1 MQEPTPYGAWSSPIS
16 ARGVAEGARRIDD
29 LAAAGDCVCWIE
41 RRPDQGGRNVL
52 VCRGADGATET
63 LTPAGYDVRS
73 RVHEYGGGAFCLL
86 ASAPSASGAPPRS
99 GAPELPHAFVNFND
113 QRVYLAAG
121 GPPIPLTPADG
132 AHYADLTPDPHRR
145 RLIAVQERPDPE
157 GGEEIAAVVAIPLPA
172 SAPDPAAAAPAD
184 PPPPTELVSGADFYS
199 SPRLSPDGSK
209 LAWLSWNH
217 PDMPWDATELRLAD
231 LDERGRPVAPRLVVG
246 GDAAAPEAVQQPG
259 FDAHG
264 RLTFVSDRSG
274 WWNLYR
280 LDPAW
285 TAASASSA
293 PGNAGILPA
302 CGAQRRPPPRIHPL
316 HPRDSEFGMPPWLFG
331 MSTYAHTASGIVAAC
346 CDQGVW
352 SLLFLP
358 AAATAD
364 TDPADPTANAAPP
377 QPVSIPSPY
386 TSISWLRPVDG
397 ATPTDTVLFL
407 GAAPDR
413 PAELVRLSLTAAGSA
428 NPEAA
433 EPEPPRRGVLATTGP
448 APDPRYLSRGGPLE
462 FPSAGGRR
470 AFAFFYPPKND
481 DAQAPDGARPPLI
494 VKSHGGPTSA
504 AEHVYDPGVQY
515 WTSRGFAVADVNYGG
530 STGHGRAYRE
540 SLRDRWGIVD
550 VEDCAAA
557 AEALAA
563 RGEVDARQLLIRG
576 GSAGGYT
583 TLAALAF
590 RDTFAAGAS
599 HYGVADLAALARD
612 THKFESRYLDRL
624 VGPYPERSDLYD
636 ERSPLSARD
645 GFSCPVIF
653 FQGAEDR
660 IVPPNQAESMVEA
673 LRAKGV
679 PVAYL
684 LFEGEQHGFRQAANI
699 VRALEAELSFY
710 GQVLGFEP
718 AGGVERVEIL
728 GGRAVPE

>member
-1 MQEPTPYGAWSSPIS
+1 MSDDASSRPDPTPFGAWASPIS
-16 ARGVAEGARRIDD
+16 ARDVAEGARRIDD
-29 LAAAGDCVCWIE
+29 IAAAGDDVCWIE
-41 RRPDQGGRNVL
+41 RRPEEGGRNVL
-52 VCRGADGATET
+52 VCLGADGETRT
-63 LTPAGYDVRS
+63 LTPDGFDVRS

-86 ASAPSASGAPPRS
+86 GAPRPPGTPPPLGAPAFWPASAASPRS
-99 GAPELPHAFVNFND
+99 GGHESPADLPHVFVNFQD
-113 QRVYLAAG
+113 QRVYLATSATT
-121 GPPIPLTPADG
+121 PPTPLTPADG
-132 AHYADLTPDPHRR
+132 AHYADLVFDPHRH
-145 RLIAVQERPDPE
+145 RLIAVQERPNPG
-157 GGEEIAAVVAIPLPA
+157 GGEELAALVAIPLPA
-172 SAPDPAAAAPAD
+172 APSAD

-199 SPRLSPDGSK
+199 SPRLSPDGAR

-231 LDERGRPVAPRLVVG
+231 LDDAGRPAAPRLVAG
-246 GDAAAPEAVQQPG
+246 GDPAAPEAVQQPS

-264 RLTFVSDRSG
+264 RLTFISDRTG

-280 LDPAW
+280 LDE
-285 TAASASSA
+285 
-293 PGNAGILPA
+293 
-302 CGAQRRPPPRIHPL
+302 PL
-316 HPRDSEFGMPPWLFG
+316 HPRAAEFGLPPWLFG

-346 CDQGVW
+346 CEQGVW

-358 AAATAD
+358 ESGPAVPIATPFTSFTWLRAAT
-364 TDPADPTANAAPP
+364 N
-377 QPVSIPSPY
+377 
-386 TSISWLRPVDG
+386 
-397 ATPTDTVLFL
+397 TVLFL

-413 PAELVRLSLTAAGSA
+413 PAELVRLSLSTGGAPSVLSA
-428 NPEAA
+428 LD
-433 EPEPPRRGVLATTGP
+433 VLATTGP
-448 APDPRYLSRGGPLE
+448 APDPRYLSRGRPID

-481 DAQAPDGARPPLI
+481 DAHGPDGARPPLI

-504 AEHVYDPGVQY
+504 AEHVYDTGVQY
-515 WTSRGFAVADVNYGG
+515 WTSRGFAVVDVNYGG

-563 RGEVDARQLLIRG
+563 RGEVDPGQLLIRG

-590 RDTFAAGAS
+590 KDTFAAGAS
-599 HYGVADLAALARD
+599 HYGVADLSALARD

-673 LRAKGV
+673 LRARGV

-684 LFEGEQHGFRQAANI
+684 LFDGEQHGFRRAGNI

-718 AGGVERVEIL
+718 AGPIEPVTLL
-728 GGRAVPE
+728 GPA

>member
-1 MQEPTPYGAWSSPIS
+1 MGPSHREPTPYGAWASPIS
-16 ARGVAEGARRIDD
+16 ARSVAEGARRIDD
-29 LAAAGDCVCWIE
+29 IAAAGDCVCWIE
-41 RRPDQGGRNVL
+41 RRPDEGGRNVL
-52 VCRGADGATET
+52 VCRRPDGATET

-86 ASAPSASGAPPRS
+86 AGAP
-99 GAPELPHAFVNFND
+99 AAHAFVNFQD
-113 QRVYLAAG
+113 QRVYLVAG
-121 GPPIPLTPADG
+121 AGPPIPLTPADG

-145 RLIAVQERPDPE
+145 RLIAVQERPDPA
-157 GGEEIAAVVAIPLPA
+157 GGEEIAALVAIPLPA
-172 SAPDPAAAAPAD
+172 PAAAAPQ
-184 PPPPTELVSGADFYS
+184 PPTELVSGADFYS

-231 LDERGRPVAPRLVVG
+231 LDESGLPVAPCLVAG
-246 GDAAAPEAVQQPG
+246 GDAAAPEAVQQPS
-259 FDAHG
+259 FDARS

-280 LDPAW
+280 LDSPA
-285 TAASASSA
+285 T
-293 PGNAGILPA
+293 
-302 CGAQRRPPPRIHPL
+302 PRIHPL

-346 CDQGVW
+346 CDEGVW
-352 SLLFLP
+352 RLLFLP
-358 AAATAD
+358 AATA
-364 TDPADPTANAAPP
+364 AAPP

-397 ATPTDTVLFL
+397 GTPTNAAVFL

-413 PAELVRLSLTAAGSA
+413 HAELVRLRLPGGAAGAAAGAAS
-428 NPEAA
+428 PEA
-433 EPEPPRRGVLATTGP
+433 PELEVLATTGP
-448 APDPRYLSRGGPLE
+448 APDPRYLSAGRPID

-481 DAQAPDGARPPLI
+481 DEQAPPGARPPLI

-504 AEHVYDPGVQY
+504 AEHAYDTGVQY
-515 WTSRGFAVADVNYGG
+515 WTSRGFAVVDVNYGG

-563 RGEVDARQLLIRG
+563 RGEVDEQRLVIRG

-624 VGPYPERSDLYD
+624 VGPYPERSDLYE
-636 ERSPLSARD
+636 ERSPLSTRD

-653 FQGAEDR
+653 FQGSEDR

-684 LFEGEQHGFRQAANI
+684 LFEGEQHGFRRAENI

-718 AGGVERVEIL
+718 AGGVEPVALLGCQGTAARRVVVEDN
-728 GGRAVPE
+728 G